1 MRIMDTPRR
10 QRRVAALCAPAL
22 VADRLRILCD
32 NALILLTDT
41 NQVVTIE
48 VSVVTPCPHVL
59 VDVVMEVTREFVVN
73 ALIHGMY
80 MRAFG
85 RISVQVLG
93 TDESTRLVVSDDGW
107 GLNDKIK
114 EGNGIGLARELAAV
128 YDGRVWLRRTQ
139 TTDATLVLR
148 HPKGLLPRGSNAPA
162 KPRSKFSVA
171 VTRIMLEIQILID
184 IIEAI

>member
-1 MRIMDTPRR
+1 MRMMDTPQRH
-10 QRRVAALCAPAL
+10 RRVAPLCAAGL

-32 NALILLTDT
+32 NALILLTGT

-59 VDVVMEVTREFVVN
+59 VDIVVEVAREFVVN
-73 ALIHGMY
+73 ALTHGMY

-93 TDESTRLVVSDDGW
+93 TYEDTRLVVSDDGW
-107 GLNDKIK
+107 GLNSNIK
-114 EGNGIGLARELAAV
+114 EGNGIGLARELVAG
-128 YDGRVWLRRTQ
+128 YDGRVWLRRTE

-148 HPKGLLPRGSNAPA
+148 HPKGLA
-162 KPRSKFSVA
+162 
-171 VTRIMLEIQILID
+171 T
-184 IIEAI
+184 